1 MRRRGKLE
9 VIAKRKGHAS
19 DWSVDNIEAIGR
31 VRIRPICP
39 RDADLYPAFANR
51 ISVDDRRRRF
61 LYAGPK
67 QLTPAL
73 LAQFTQIDP
82 KREMAFVA
90 IDEKSNDLLGVARM
104 FNDPEGGGAEFA
116 VVVRS
121 DLQGKGL
128 GASLM
133 RQLIQYAR
141 SQKVTR
147 LPGAVSAENTA
158 MLHMCRRFGFINK
171 DAGDGSLRKVVLSL
185 RTSEP
190 SIDLHAGEAAR
201 LKLLHFAR

>member
-1 MRRRGKLE
+1 MR
-9 VIAKRKGHAS
+9 IC
-19 DWSVDNIEAIGR
+19 
-31 VRIRPICP
+31 PICP

-73 LAQFTQIDP
+73 LAQFTQIDRQ
-82 KREMAFVA
+82 REMAFVA

-128 GASLM
+128 GAGFDAAADSDPLARERSLDCM
-133 RQLIQYAR
+133 VRCQPTTRQCCTCVEGLV
-141 SQKVTR
+141 SQIRTQ
-147 LPGAVSAENTA
+147 
-158 MLHMCRRFGFINK
+158 
-171 DAGDGSLRKVVLSL
+171 GDGSLRQVVLSL
-185 RTSEP
+185 QNMRALSN
-190 SIDLHAGEAAR
+190 
-201 LKLLHFAR
+201 

>member
-1 MRRRGKLE
+1 MQ
-9 VIAKRKGHAS
+9 
-19 DWSVDNIEAIGR
+19 
-31 VRIRPICP
+31 IRPICP

-73 LAQFTQIDP
+73 LAQFTQIDR

-128 GASLM
+128 GAGFDAAAHPTCSLAKVHSTAWFGVS
-133 RQLIQYAR
+133 RQHGNA
-141 SQKVTR
+141 
-147 LPGAVSAENTA
+147 AHVSKAWF
-158 MLHMCRRFGFINK
+158 HK
-171 DAGDGSLRKVVLSL
+171 
-185 RTSEP
+185 
-190 SIDLHAGEAAR
+190 
-201 LKLLHFAR
+201 